1 MSVTAPD
8 GFVAAGIHAGI
19 KSSRRDMA
27 LLATDDGMAV
37 PTAAVFTTNKFRAPP
52 VDACIDRLAASGGM
66 AAGVVINSGNAYA
79 GTGDP
84 GRAVAEMMCAD
95 AATAVGCDS

>member
-27 LLATDDGMAV
+27 LLATD
-37 PTAAVFTTNKFRAPP
+37 
-52 VDACIDRLAASGGM
+52 GGQP
-66 AAGVVINSGNAYA
+66 GN
-79 GTGDP
+79 P
-84 GRAVAEMMCAD
+84 FL
-95 AATAVGCDS
+95 